1 MKSLFT
7 KNILVWVGGLILVL
21 IIALA
26 ALYHFD
32 RFSFSATTG
41 RIEVVVKGEQKDK
54 APSNQEAAIST
65 GTEKNSVPS
74 IESNKTEGAQSP
86 IQHVIGGAAVNNYG
100 TR

>member
-7 KNILVWVGGLILVL
+7 KNILVSAGVLILVL

-41 RIEVVVKGEQKDK
+41 RIGVEVKGEQKDK
-54 APSNQEAAIST
+54 APTNQKAATSI
-65 GTEKNSVPS
+65 GAEKNSVPL

-86 IQHVIGGAAVNNYG
+86 IQHVVGGTAVNNYG
-100 TR
+100 AR